1 MEVWQVFVAAG
12 IPSALCAF
20 LFWLI
25 ERKIS
30 KTDKQR
36 EEERAEAMKEA
47 KVREARNEEFMI
59 LLLDTTQAAVVLS
72 EATARAVQR
81 IPDAKCNGDM
91 HAALDV
97 AEELQEKQRQF
108 MEQLGVESLYR
119 KR

>member
-1 MEVWQVFVAAG
+1 MEVWQVIVAAG

-20 LFWLI
+20 LFWMI

-30 KTDKQR
+30 KTDKAREAER
-36 EEERAEAMKEA
+36 EESKKAALE
-47 KVREARNEEFMI
+47 REARNEEFML

-97 AEELQEKQRQF
+97 AEELQKKQRQF